1 VKIELKE
8 LLRQVGN
15 EWEVEDSE
23 QISFPEDSLILTQP
37 VNVKLRLTNTGS
49 SVLVKGTLQ
58 TEIELECARCLKSY
72 RRPIKLEIE
81 ENYAREITTQRKG
94 KEIELKESDF
104 VYPIDNDNCIDLDE
118 LIRQN
123 ILLSLPIKSLCD
135 INCKGV

>member
-1 VKIELKE
+1 MKIELKE

>member
-1 VKIELKE
+1 MKIELNE

-15 EWEVEDSE
+15 EGEVEDSE
-23 QISFPEDSLILTQP
+23 QISLPDDNLILTQP
-37 VNVKLRLTNTGS
+37 VSVKLHLMNTGE
-49 SVLVKGTLQ
+49 SVLVKGTIQ
-58 TEIELECARCLKSY
+58 TEIELECDRCLKKY
-72 RRPIKLEIE
+72 RRPVKLEIE
-81 ENYAREITTQRKG
+81 ENYARETAPQRKG